1 MMNSLDNGFLRPF
14 KSYPTYKPSSVDWLG
29 DIPAHWGKNTSEC
42 NDVHNVAGKLC
53 MQGIANHDSNA

>member
-1 MMNSLDNGFLRPF
+1 MNS
-14 KSYPTYKPSSVDWLG
+14 PSSLNEVLG
-29 DIPAHWGKNTSEC
+29 LPIRGWQEPLVSC